1 LTQLPAPL
9 ERLIQE
15 LSRLPGI
22 GPKTAQRLAFHLLR
36 ADRQRAESLALA
48 IGDVKARIGYCS
60 RWYNIA
66 EGSLCAICSS
76 TRRDATLIC
85 VVESA
90 LDVLAVERTSEFN
103 GLYFVLHGVIS
114 PIDGIGPD
122 QLHMPQLFERVRAEG
137 ILEVIVATDADI
149 EGEATA
155 VYLQRSLAPLGV
167 TVTRPAHGLP
177 VGGDLEYA
185 DELTLG
191 RALEGRRE
199 LDA

>member
-1 LTQLPAPL
+1 MPQLPEAL

-36 ADRQRAESLALA
+36 VDRVRAEALA
-48 IGDVKARIGYCS
+48 AALLDVKARIGYCE
-60 RWYNIA
+60 RCYNIA
-66 EGSLCAICSS
+66 EGPLCAICSS
-76 TRRDATLIC
+76 PGRDASVLC

-90 LDVLAVERTSEFN
+90 FDVLAIERTSEFS

-114 PIDGIGPD
+114 PIDGIGPE
-122 QLHMPQLFERVRAEG
+122 QIHVPQLLERVRDEA
-137 ILEVIVATDADI
+137 IAEVIVATDADI

-155 VYLQRSLAPLGV
+155 VYLQRALAPLGAR
-167 TVTRPAHGLP
+167 VTRPAHGLP

-185 DELTLG
+185 DELTLA
-191 RALEGRRE
+191 RALAGRRTF
-199 LDA
+199 

>member
-1 LTQLPAPL
+1 MPQLPEPL

-36 ADRQRAESLALA
+36 ADRQRAESLAQA
-48 IGDVKARIGYCS
+48 IGDVKARIGYCE
-60 RWYNIA
+60 RCYNIA
-66 EGSLCAICSS
+66 EGSVCAICASP
-76 TRRDATLIC
+76 RRDASLLC

-90 LDVLAVERTSEFN
+90 LDVLAVERTSEYS

-122 QLHMPQLFERVRAEG
+122 QLHVPQLLDRVKEEG
-137 ILEVIVATDADI
+137 IKEVIVATDADI

-155 VYLQRSLAPLGV
+155 VYLQRALMPLGA

-185 DELTLG
+185 DELTLA
-191 RALEGRRE
+191 RALAGRR
-199 LDA
+199 AF

>member
-1 LTQLPAPL
+1 MPQLPEPL

-36 ADRQRAESLALA
+36 VDRQRAESLALA
-48 IGDVKARIGYCS
+48 IGDVKARIGYCE
-60 RWYNIA
+60 RCYNIA
-66 EGSLCAICSS
+66 EGPLCAICASP
-76 TRRDATLIC
+76 RRDATVLC

-122 QLHMPQLFERVRAEG
+122 QLHMPQLLDRVRDEG
-137 ILEVIVATDADI
+137 VTEVIVATDADI

-155 VYLQRSLAPLGV
+155 VYLQRSLIPSGV
-167 TVTRPAHGLP
+167 KVTRPAYGLP

-185 DELTLG
+185 DELTLA
-191 RALEGRRE
+191 RALAGRRSF
-199 LDA
+199 

>member
-1 LTQLPAPL
+1 MPQLPEPL

-36 ADRQRAESLALA
+36 VDRQRAESLAQA
-48 IGDVKARIGYCS
+48 IGDVKARIGYCE
-60 RWYNIA
+60 RCYNIA
-66 EGSLCAICSS
+66 EGSLCAICLSS
-76 TRRDATLIC
+76 RRDASVLC

-122 QLHMPQLFERVRAEG
+122 QLHVPQLLDRVRHEG
-137 ILEVIVATDADI
+137 VTEVIVATDADI

-155 VYLQRSLAPLGV
+155 VYLQRALQPLGL

-185 DELTLG
+185 DELTLA
-191 RALEGRRE
+191 RAMAGRRSF
-199 LDA
+199 

>member
-1 LTQLPAPL
+1 MPQLPEPL

-36 ADRQRAESLALA
+36 SDRQRADSLAQA
-48 IGDVKARIGYCS
+48 IEDVKARIGYCE
-60 RWYNIA
+60 RCYNIA

-76 TRRDATLIC
+76 TRRDPALLC

-90 LDVLAVERTSEFN
+90 LDVLAVERTSEFG

-114 PIDGIGPD
+114 PIDGVGPD
-122 QLHMPQLFERVRAEG
+122 QIHVPQLLQRVREEAVA
-137 ILEVIVATDADI
+137 EVIIATDADI

-155 VYLQRSLAPLGV
+155 VYLQRALQPLGV
-167 TVTRPAHGLP
+167 KVTRPAHGLP

-185 DELTLG
+185 DELTLARAMAG
-191 RALEGRRE
+191 RQSF
-199 LDA
+199 

>member
-1 LTQLPAPL
+1 MQLPEPL

-60 RWYNIA
+60 RCYNIA
-66 EGSLCAICSS
+66 EGPLCAICMS
-76 TRRDATLIC
+76 TRRDASLLC

-90 LDVLAVERTSEFN
+90 LDVLAVERTSEFS

-122 QLHMPQLFERVRAEG
+122 QLHMPQLFDRVRAEG
-137 ILEVIVATDADI
+137 VAEVIVATDADI

-155 VYLQRSLAPLGV
+155 VYLQRSLLPLGV

-185 DELTLG
+185 DELTLA
-191 RALEGRRE
+191 RAMAGRRSF
-199 LDA
+199 

>member
-1 LTQLPAPL
+1 MPQLPEPL

-36 ADRQRAESLALA
+36 VDQQRAEGLARA
-48 IGDVKARIGYCS
+48 IEDVKARIGYCE
-60 RWYNIA
+60 RCYNIA
-66 EGSLCAICSS
+66 EGSLCAICLS
-76 TRRDATLIC
+76 TRRDPSVLC

-90 LDVLAVERTSEFN
+90 FDVLAIERTAEFN

-114 PIDGIGPD
+114 PIDGVGPE
-122 QLHMPQLFERVRAEG
+122 QIHVPQLIDRVRDEAVA
-137 ILEVIVATDADI
+137 EVIVATDADI

-155 VYLQRSLAPLGV
+155 VYLQRALQPSGV

-185 DELTLG
+185 DELTLA
-191 RALEGRRE
+191 RALAGRRSF
-199 LDA
+199 

>member
-1 LTQLPAPL
+1 MPEPL

-36 ADRQRAESLALA
+36 VDRVRADSLAQA
-48 IGDVKARIGYCS
+48 IEDVKARIGYCE
-60 RWYNIA
+60 RCYNIA
-66 EGSLCAICSS
+66 EGPLCAICSS
-76 TRRDATLIC
+76 PRRDGSVIC

-90 LDVLAVERTSEFN
+90 FDVLAIERTAEFS

-114 PIDGIGPD
+114 PIDGVGPEQIHVA
-122 QLHMPQLFERVRAEG
+122 QLLDRVRDEG
-137 ILEVIVATDADI
+137 VAEVIIATDADI

-155 VYLQRSLAPLGV
+155 MYLSRALAPLGAR
-167 TVTRPAHGLP
+167 VTRPAHGLP

-185 DELTLG
+185 DELTLA
-191 RALEGRRE
+191 REMAGRR
-199 LDA
+199 AF

>member
-1 LTQLPAPL
+1 MPQLPEPL

-15 LSRLPGI
+15 LSRLPGV

-36 ADRQRAESLALA
+36 SDRQRADSLAQA
-48 IGDVKARIGYCS
+48 IEDVKARIGYCE
-60 RWYNIA
+60 RCYNIA
-66 EGSLCAICSS
+66 EGSLCWICLS
-76 TRRDATLIC
+76 TRRDATVLC

-122 QLHMPQLFERVRAEG
+122 QLHIPRLLDRVRDEG
-137 ILEVIVATDADI
+137 VTEVIVATDADI

-155 VYLQRSLAPLGV
+155 VYLQRALMPLGV

-185 DELTLG
+185 DELTLA
-191 RALEGRRE
+191 RAMAGRR
-199 LDA
+199 AF

>member
-1 LTQLPAPL
+1 MPEPL

-36 ADRQRAESLALA
+36 ADRSRAESLALA
-48 IGDVKARIGYCS
+48 IGDVKARIGYCE
-60 RWYNIA
+60 RCYNIA
-66 EGSLCAICSS
+66 EGPLCFICSS
-76 TRRDATLIC
+76 TRRDASVIC

-90 LDVLAVERTSEFN
+90 LDVLAVERTSEFS

-122 QLHMPQLFERVRAEG
+122 QLHMSQLLDRVRAEG
-137 ILEVIVATDADI
+137 IAEVIVATDADI

-155 VYLQRSLAPLGV
+155 VYLQRALMPLGV
-167 TVTRPAHGLP
+167 NVTRPAHGLP

-185 DELTLG
+185 DELTLA
-191 RALEGRRE
+191 RAFSGRRSF
-199 LDA
+199 

>member
-1 LTQLPAPL
+1 MPPLPEPL

-36 ADRQRAESLALA
+36 VDRQRADSLAQA
-48 IGDVKARIGYCS
+48 IEDVKARIGYCE
-60 RWYNIA
+60 RCYNIA
-66 EGSLCAICSS
+66 EGSLCAICTSP
-76 TRRDATLIC
+76 RRDASILC

-90 LDVLAVERTSEFN
+90 LDLLAIERTSEYS

-114 PIDGIGPD
+114 PLDGIGPD
-122 QLHMPQLFERVRAEG
+122 QIHVPRLLDRVRDEG
-137 ILEVIVATDADI
+137 ITEVIVATDADI

-155 VYLQRSLAPLGV
+155 VYLQRALQPQGAK
-167 TVTRPAHGLP
+167 VTRPAHGLP

-185 DELTLG
+185 DELTLA
-191 RALEGRRE
+191 RAMSGRRVF
-199 LDA
+199 

>member
-1 LTQLPAPL
+1 MAQLPEAL

-36 ADRQRAESLALA
+36 VDRVRAEALA
-48 IGDVKARIGYCS
+48 AAVLDVKARIGYCD
-60 RWYNIA
+60 RCYNIA
-66 EGSLCAICSS
+66 EGPLCAICASP
-76 TRRDATLIC
+76 RRDASLLC

-90 LDVLAVERTSEFN
+90 FDVLAIERTSEFS

-114 PIDGIGPD
+114 PIDGIGPE
-122 QLHMPQLFERVRAEG
+122 QIHVPHLLERVRDEG
-137 ILEVIVATDADI
+137 IAEVIIATDADI

-155 VYLQRSLAPLGV
+155 LYLQRALAPLGV
-167 TVTRPAHGLP
+167 QVTRPAHGLP

-185 DELTLG
+185 DELTLA
-191 RALEGRRE
+191 RALAGRR
-199 LDA
+199 AF

>member
-1 LTQLPAPL
+1 MTSLPDPL

-36 ADRQRAESLALA
+36 VDRVRADALA
-48 IGDVKARIGYCS
+48 QAIEEVKARIGYCE
-60 RWYNIA
+60 RCYNIA
-66 EGSLCAICSS
+66 EGALCAICSS
-76 TRRDATLIC
+76 PRRDGSVLC

-90 LDVLAVERTSEFN
+90 FDVLAIERTAEFS

-114 PIDGIGPD
+114 PLDGIGPEQIHVQ
-122 QLHMPQLFERVRAEG
+122 QLLNRVRDEG
-137 ILEVIVATDADI
+137 VGEVIIATDADI

-155 VYLQRSLAPLGV
+155 VYLQRALQPLGV
-167 TVTRPAHGLP
+167 RVTRPAHGLP

-185 DELTLG
+185 DELTLA
-191 RALEGRRE
+191 RAMAGRRTF
-199 LDA
+199 

>member
-1 LTQLPAPL
+1 LPQLPEPL

-36 ADRQRAESLALA
+36 TDRLRAESLPLA
-48 IGDVKARIGYCS
+48 IGDVKARIGYCE
-60 RWYNIA
+60 RCYNIA
-66 EGSLCAICSS
+66 EGSLCAICASP
-76 TRRDATLIC
+76 RRDPSILC

-90 LDVLAVERTSEFN
+90 LDVLAVERTAEFN

-122 QLHMPQLFERVRAEG
+122 QLHMPQLLDRVRDEG
-137 ILEVIVATDADI
+137 VTEVIVATDADI

-155 VYLQRSLAPLGV
+155 LYLQRALMDLGV

-185 DELTLG
+185 DELTLA
-191 RALEGRRE
+191 RALAGRRTF
-199 LDA
+199 

>member
-1 LTQLPAPL
+1 MPQLPEPL

-36 ADRQRAESLALA
+36 VDRVRADSLAQA
-48 IGDVKARIGYCS
+48 IEDVKARIGYCE
-60 RWYNIA
+60 RCYNIA
-66 EGSLCAICSS
+66 EGPLCAICASP
-76 TRRDATLIC
+76 RRDPSVLC

-90 LDVLAVERTSEFN
+90 FDVLAIERTSEFS

-114 PIDGIGPD
+114 PIDGIGPEQIHVQ
-122 QLHMPQLFERVRAEG
+122 QLLDRVRDEA
-137 ILEVIVATDADI
+137 IAEVIVATDADI

-155 VYLQRSLAPLGV
+155 LYLQRALMPLGA

-185 DELTLG
+185 DELTL
-191 RALEGRRE
+191 AKAMAGRR
-199 LDA
+199 AF

>member
-1 LTQLPAPL
+1 MPQLPEPL

-36 ADRQRAESLALA
+36 VDRVRADSLARA
-48 IGDVKARIGYCS
+48 IEDVKARIGYCE
-60 RWYNIA
+60 RCYNIA
-66 EGSLCAICSS
+66 EGPLCAICSS
-76 TRRDATLIC
+76 PRRDGSVIC

-90 LDVLAVERTSEFN
+90 FDVLAIERTAEFS

-114 PIDGIGPD
+114 PIDGIGPEQIHVG
-122 QLHMPQLFERVRAEG
+122 QLLDRVRDEG
-137 ILEVIVATDADI
+137 VAEVIVATDADI

-155 VYLQRSLAPLGV
+155 MYLSRALAPLGAR
-167 TVTRPAHGLP
+167 VTRPAHGLP

-185 DELTLG
+185 DELTLA
-191 RALEGRRE
+191 RAMAGRR
-199 LDA
+199 AF

>member
-1 LTQLPAPL
+1 MPQLPEPL

-36 ADRQRAESLALA
+36 TDRLRAESLAQA
-48 IGDVKARIGYCS
+48 IGDVKARIGYCE
-60 RWYNIA
+60 RCYNIA
-66 EGSLCAICSS
+66 EGSLCAICTS
-76 TRRDATLIC
+76 TRRDATILC

-90 LDVLAVERTSEFN
+90 LDVLAIERTAEFN

-122 QLHMPQLFERVRAEG
+122 QIHVPQLLDRVRDEG
-137 ILEVIVATDADI
+137 VTEVIIATDADI

-155 VYLQRSLAPLGV
+155 MYLQRALTPLGA

-185 DELTLG
+185 DELTLA
-191 RALEGRRE
+191 RAMSGRRSF
-199 LDA
+199 